1 MIHTQK
7 IRELIL
13 QRGNKGAVH
22 ALIAC
27 EFDPF
32 MDDLAVNIA
41 PRLRVPPLVRAVELG
56 DIDGVPLC
64 FTDAAPLPDGNL
76 LFTAVAENI
85 GNSFDDGPCGG
96 SAIGI
101 VDANGNL
108 KGVGTTLNATPTEN
122 D

>member
-13 QRGNKGAVH
+13 QRGNKGAVN

-41 PRLRVPPLVRAVELG
+41 PRLRTSPVVRATELG

-64 FTDAAPLPDGNL
+64 FTDAAPCRMAIYCLRPWQKISV
-76 LFTAVAENI
+76 TASTTDRVADQRLVL
-85 GNSFDDGPCGG
+85 SMLM
-96 SAIGI
+96 AM
-101 VDANGNL
+101 
-108 KGVGTTLNATPTEN
+108 
-122 D
+122 